1 MKAKTILVT
10 SLLVISLLLAGCG
23 SKKAAENTVNLPA
36 ISGDAAQSAEAE
48 AQTPQN
54 AYPVA
59 LSDSDTLESALTYPV
74 EGSATY
80 DADMRAYIEQIL
92 NGTMTI
98 EDLAGKNDTELR
110 DILIKAAEGRLE
122 LTDGALEEAI
132 KRIKQQ

>member
-1 MKAKTILVT
+1 MKAKNILLT
-10 SLLVISLLLAGCG
+10 SLLVISLLLTGCG

-48 AQTPQN
+48 AQTVQE
-54 AYPVA
+54 AYPVE
-59 LSDSDTLESALTYPV
+59 LSDPAMLESALTYPV

-132 KRIKQQ
+132 KWIKQQ

>member
-1 MKAKTILVT
+1 MKVKNILLI

-23 SKKAAENTVNLPA
+23 SKKATENTVNLPA

-48 AQTPQN
+48 AQTARD
-54 AYPVA
+54 AYPVELLNPA
-59 LSDSDTLESALTYPV
+59 VLEPALTYPV

-98 EDLAGKNDTELR
+98 EDLVGKNDTELR

-132 KRIKQQ
+132 KWIKQQ